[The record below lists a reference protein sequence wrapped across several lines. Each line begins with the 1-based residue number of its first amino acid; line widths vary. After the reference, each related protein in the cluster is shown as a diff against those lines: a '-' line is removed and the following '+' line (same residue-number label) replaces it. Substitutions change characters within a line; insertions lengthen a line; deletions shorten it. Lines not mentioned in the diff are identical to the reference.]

1 MTEVER
7 RYLRLLRLYP
17 AAYRRA
23 RGAEMLAVLMDSTP
37 PDRHRPAWREV
48 RGLIIGALRVRAGA
62 QGRRTAGQSW
72 RVSLRTAALILLIQ
86 AAGDTLWQM
95 MFHSD
100 GGTPLPAQ
108 VAVSLTIA
116 AVCVVAVV
124 TVLRGAHLV
133 AAVLTVGAFLLQMAG
148 PQIVLHFSP
157 PFITYLSP
165 SWQLPLVVLLLIPLI
180 GRGIVVAPK
189 ALNWMLLVP
198 VLSVALNAYGTLAQD
213 PSFQTGSRAVWQ
225 TLAIAAI
232 LWSVVDE
239 RVAMTVGLAFFNV
252 VVNRALL
259 GLPLMDDWWMW
270 LGMLGDRSVWLYLVG
285 DWSTW
290 RWTLVDVGILAILPM
305 LDIVVGATVAVRRA
319 RI

>member
-1 MTEVER
+1 MTELER

-23 RGAEMLAVLMDSTP
+23 RGAEMLAVLMDSAP
-37 PDRHRPAWREV
+37 PDRRRPQWREV

-72 RVSLRTAALILLIQ
+72 RVALRTAALILLIQ

-95 MFHSD
+95 MFNPD
-100 GGTPLPAQ
+100 GESLPIAR

-116 AVCVVAVV
+116 ALCVLAVVAVV
-124 TVLRGAHLV
+124 RGAYLV
-133 AAVLTVGAFLLQMAG
+133 AAVVTAGAFVLQMVA
-148 PQIVLHFSP
+148 PEIVLHFSP

-165 SWQLPLVVLLLIPLI
+165 SWQLALVVVLLIPLI
-180 GRGIVVAPK
+180 GRGTVVVPK
-189 ALNWMLLVP
+189 ALNLMLLVP
-198 VLSVALNAYGTLAQD
+198 VVSVALNAYGTLAQD
-213 PSFQTGSRAVWQ
+213 PSFQTGSRTVWQ
-225 TLAIAAI
+225 TLAVAAI

-239 RVAMTVGLAFFNV
+239 RVAMALGLAFFNV

-259 GLPLMDDWWMW
+259 DLPPVWHDWSMWM
-270 LGMLGDRSVWLYLVG
+270 GMLGD
-285 DWSTW
+285 WSMS
-290 RWTLVDVGILAILPM
+290 RWTLIDMGILAILPM
-305 LDIVVGATVAVRRA
+305 LNIAVGATLAVRRA